1 VKKKFRWDLI
11 AILIS
16 IAASLFTGLQWWEA
30 HEQRRLANDAT
41 INVDVD
47 TDPANN
53 KLGVAV
59 RNSGPGVATVKTVR
73 YYVDGKL
80 VSDINDAVELAKL
93 DSNRL
98 NEIELTDDA
107 MAPGENVWI
116 LRFIASK
123 VDQERAADFFEK
135 HLNVAVS
142 YCSAG
147 GRCDTACADD
157 KTCPAKMTSKAP

>member
-1 VKKKFRWDLI
+1 MKTTLRGDLI
-11 AILIS
+11 AIAIS
-16 IAASLFTGLQWWEA
+16 IAATFFTGLQWWEA
-30 HEQRRLANDAT
+30 REQRRLANNAT
-41 INVDVD
+41 VNVDVD
-47 TDPANN
+47 TDPADN

-59 RNSGPGVATVKTVR
+59 RNAGPGVATVKTVR

-80 VSDINDAVELAKL
+80 VTDMDDEIGAAKL

-98 NEIELTDDA
+98 KEIELTDDA

-116 LRFIASK
+116 LRFIARK
-123 VDQERAADFFEK
+123 ADRERAAEFFER

-147 GRCDTACADD
+147 GQCAIACADD
-157 KTCPAKMTSKAP
+157 KGCPVSKAP